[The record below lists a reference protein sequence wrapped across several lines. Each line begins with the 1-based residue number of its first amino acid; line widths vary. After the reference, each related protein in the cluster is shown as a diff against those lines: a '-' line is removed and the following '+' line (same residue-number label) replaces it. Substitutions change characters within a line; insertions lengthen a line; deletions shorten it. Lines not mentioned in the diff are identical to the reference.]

1 MFHCSSKS
9 ARVSPHAFF
18 RINRDAISSA
28 EKENERG
35 RENERRDKE
44 GASLPVFRQII

>member
-35 RENERRDKE
+35 REKE